1 MSFPNFLLTTA
12 VAYQLGLSIKNHVYP
27 HAGKPYLLKMDIAA
41 FFPSISVF
49 SVANLLKRHGYD
61 HSIAMTMAHLL
72 TLRGSVPQGA
82 PSSPS
87 LSNAIFLLADT
98 AIKEYCQKRNLTYT
112 RYADDLAISGSEI
125 DDKDI
130 LFFIEILKREGFQSN
145 ESKRRLFRPGSN
157 GRLLT
162 GLVINGND
170 IRVPKATRRKIR
182 HSIHVLEKYLF
193 SDLGL
198 EEVVGCGIA
207 NGDVSFDPL
216 SMDRTLG
223 QLRFWQWI
231 EPDCKF
237 ASDAANRLK
246 RLQSKIIDLVI

>member
-1 MSFPNFLLTTA
+1 MCFRTARFYRTFHIPKRSGGIRRIDVPAPSLAIVQRWLAGNVISKLPVDPDSA

-61 HSIAMTMAHLL
+61 HSLAMTMAHLL
-72 TLRGSVPQGA
+72 TLRGTVPQGA
-82 PSSPS
+82 PSSPA
-87 LSNAIFLLADT
+87 LSNAVFLLADT

-112 RYADDLAISGSEI
+112 RYADDIAISGSEI
-125 DDKDI
+125 DDEDI
-130 LFFIEILKREGFQSN
+130 LVFIAILKEHGFQSN
-145 ESKRRLFRPGSN
+145 EGKRRLFRPGSR

-182 HSIHVLEKYLF
+182 HSVHVLEKYLF

-198 EEVVGCGIA
+198 EAVVGE
-207 NGDVSFDPL
+207 V
-216 SMDRTLG
+216 R
-223 QLRFWQWI
+223 R
-231 EPDCKF
+231 
-237 ASDAANRLK
+237 
-246 RLQSKIIDLVI
+246 